1 MGKMITRQ
9 DISRMIQTIPVTMY
23 HGQLGLLLANNSA
36 DAIALYGWF
45 ISNEVPLI
53 MLNATENMGVVR
65 SYVFAYH
72 PYWLVYPI
80 LKEHNGICQKQ
91 RCGGN
96 IFENYETV
104 CEWNGYI
111 IACRIG
117 ATNKYSYRWIEN
129 LALLLPT
136 SGSTGGHK
144 LVMLTKTNLSTN
156 ARSIAESLRM
166 TSSDCSAVIMPISYA
181 YGLSVVNSTFMS
193 GGSLLIPET
202 DIFHVECW
210 DYLEEN
216 KVTVISGVPY
226 AYECPYG
233 RMHIMSDN
241 VYIEVQGEDDEGDIY
256 ITTLQNHVMPM
267 IRYKLNDTGKIIR
280 NYRCQCGIISDIL
293 ELNQR
298 ISDDMIMQND
308 GTNLNPRVLIDK
320 FCAINCE
327 TQGEILQYQIRQ
339 IQISTYIVRLVICD
353 KEWENYIKQR
363 IIEGFH
369 KLLGEVNVVFELY
382 DQYIPENSRIKPTVF
397 KNEMD
402 NII

>member
-1 MGKMITRQ
+1 MQDNYNDKMMMVEYARKYVPYYTKLYECLPENIV
-9 DISRMIQTIPVTMY
+9 DVCFEKIPTVDKKM
-23 HGQLGLLLANNSA
+23 LLKGEVCLSVK
-36 DAIALYGWF
+36 F
-45 ISNEVPLI
+45 IGEYIRDELI
-53 MLNATENMGVVR
+53 
-65 SYVFAYH
+65 H
-72 PYWLVYPI
+72 VY
-80 LKEHNGICQKQ
+80 
-91 RCGGN
+91 
-96 IFENYETV
+96 
-104 CEWNGYI
+104 
-111 IACRIG
+111 
-117 ATNKYSYRWIEN
+117 
-129 LALLLPT
+129 T
-136 SGSTGGHK
+136 SGSTGVSSEIYWNPKEMKKSLLSLWLLRKKHYGIEPRQK
-144 LVMLTKTNLSTN
+144 MCYFYLSNNTELVFENKNSLGI
-156 ARSIAESLRM
+156 ARSSLHDGREKEAYFNICSYNPAWMILQPSIALRLCDYADKYG
-166 TSSDCSAVIMPISYA
+166 TPSSIKYIEFT
-181 YGLSVVNSTFMS
+181 G
-193 GGSLLIPET
+193 E
-202 DIFHVECW
+202 
-210 DYLEEN
+210 YLEESVRKRVESTFN
-216 KVTVISGVPY
+216 CYTANQYGTKEVNSI